1 MRNVKRN
8 KVTNGKNSM
17 QSMGQVCS
25 LPRAA
30 YNFII
35 ITLCRYIPFLGV
47 KNFMYRHLLGIK
59 IAKNVSVGLMAMF
72 DIFLPHLISIGENSV
87 IGYNATIL
95 THEFLVNEYRTGE
108 VNIGREVMIGANTT
122 ILPGVTIGDG
132 SMVAAG
138 SVVTGDVPPGVVV
151 GGVPARV
158 IKTAG

>member
-1 MRNVKRN
+1 
-8 KVTNGKNSM
+8 M